1 MKKMNLYWQGLINAA
16 LAGGYVSL
24 VALFI
29 SFAPK
34 VFGEQDGGILGFS
47 VFLMTFVISAAIM
60 GTLVLGKPAMLY
72 MDGHKKDA
80 LKLFGI
86 TLGWMF
92 IFVVVAVLLKI
103 AI

>member
-1 MKKMNLYWQGLINAA
+1 
-16 LAGGYVSL
+16 
-24 VALFI
+24 
-29 SFAPK
+29 
-34 VFGEQDGGILGFS
+34 
-47 VFLMTFVISAAIM
+47 MTFVISAAIM